1 MIVCSL
7 DEKPATAL
15 HNAEEKNETSR
26 TVTMTEKIGDVGQA
40 ARNNAKRLNMDN
52 LNI

>member
-7 DEKPATAL
+7 DGEPATAL

-26 TVTMTEKIGDVGQA
+26 TGTGQEKIGDVGQA
-40 ARNNAKRLNMDN
+40 ARNNVKRLTMDN
-52 LNI
+52 LTI